1 MDTDARTEAER
12 LLGIAEKFLQS
23 KDLTSARDFAVLAQE
38 TAPLLD
44 GSDQILAISDVLLAA
59 ETKKVNNKLNWYA
72 ILQVDSK
79 SESVEVIK
87 KQYRKLALLLHPD
100 KNNYPF
106 AHDAFRLVADAWAV
120 LSDASKKRGFDSEY
134 GVFSRVNLG
143 KKVPHHQGS
152 SSFNRGGG
160 VSGGVS
166 GGGGPTRRLSS
177 FWTACPYCYNLYE
190 FPRVYKDCVL
200 KCGNC
205 NRAMH
210 GTEIKTLPPV
220 VEGQDAYYCCWGFF
234 PMGFSGGEDG
244 GIGSG
249 RRDSGVPNWVPP
261 VNVENLNGD
270 GNGGG
275 DEDGNVTPVYR
286 NVNVGGNVTPP
297 HRNVNVTPVHRNV
310 SVGSGP
316 STSAKKRGRP
326 RKNV

>member
-1 MDTDARTEAER
+1 MDSDSRAEAER

-44 GSDQILAISDVLLAA
+44 GSDQILAITDVILAA

-72 ILQVDSK
+72 ILQIDSK
-79 SESVEVIK
+79 SESPEVIK

-106 AHDAFRLVADAWAV
+106 AHDAFRLVADAWGV
-120 LSDASKKRGFDSEY
+120 LSDQVKKRVFDGEY
-134 GVFSRVNLG
+134 GVFSRVNLVG
-143 KKVPHHQGS
+143 RKGNQSNQDKYKGA
-152 SSFNRGGG
+152 
-160 VSGGVS
+160 SGGA
-166 GGGGPTRRLSS
+166 RRLSS

-190 FPRVYKDCVL
+190 FPRVYQDCVL

-205 NRAMH
+205 GRAIQA
-210 GTEIKTLPPV
+210 TEIGTLPPL

-234 PMGFSGGEDG
+234 PMGFTGKEDG
-244 GIGSG
+244 GSGSG
-249 RRDSGVPNWVPP
+249 KKDSGVPNFVPP
-261 VNVENLNGD
+261 VNVDNLNEG
-270 GNGGG
+270 GVEENGG

-286 NVNVGGNVTPP
+286 NANVSG
-297 HRNVNVTPVHRNV
+297 NVTPVHRNV
-310 SVGSGP
+310 NATPVHRNVTVGSAP
-316 STSAKKRGRP
+316 STGAKKRGRP

>member
-1 MDTDARTEAER
+1 MDSDARAEGER
-12 LLGIAEKFLQS
+12 LLGIASKFLQS
-23 KDLTSARDFAVLAQE
+23 KDLSSARDFAVLAQE

-44 GSDQILAISDVLLAA
+44 GSDQILAIADVLLAA

-72 ILQVDSK
+72 ILGIDSK
-79 SESVEVIK
+79 AESVEGIK

-100 KNNYPF
+100 KNNYAF
-106 AHDAFRLVADAWAV
+106 AHDAFRLVADAWGV
-120 LSDASKKRGFDSEY
+120 LSDVSKKRGFDCEY

-143 KKVPHHQGS
+143 KKMPHQQY
-152 SSFNRGGG
+152 NKGG
-160 VSGGVS
+160 VGGVS
-166 GGGGPTRRLSS
+166 GGGTARRLSS

-190 FPRVYKDCVL
+190 FPRVYKDCVM

-234 PMGFSGGEDG
+234 PMGFAGSEDG
-244 GIGSG
+244 GSGSG
-249 RRDSGVPNWVPP
+249 RREERVPNWVPP
-261 VNVENLNGD
+261 VNVENLNEDGD
-270 GNGGG
+270 GG

-310 SVGSGP
+310 GVGSGP
-316 STSAKKRGRP
+316 STGAKKRGRP